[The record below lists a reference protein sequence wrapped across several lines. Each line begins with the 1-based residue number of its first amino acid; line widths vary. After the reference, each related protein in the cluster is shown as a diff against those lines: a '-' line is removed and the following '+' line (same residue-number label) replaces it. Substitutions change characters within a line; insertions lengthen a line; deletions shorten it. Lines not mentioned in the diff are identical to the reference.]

1 MVFGQLEHLLTE
13 QGFGKVPSNLPEF
26 SFFFR
31 GESTYVNVL
40 YVVDFKQGLYITQ
53 DQYWHIREKINDF
66 FGSKGIKSVHILSL
80 LICANLEQA
89 KQICANDAFCWVIDP
104 IGNRLL
110 IYENQV
116 DDFYGI
122 KGILE
127 EFLHDISM
135 MPTDGG
141 EATDVGVGIG
151 DDMHIDLHGQHKKMP
166 WINIVLVSI
175 NVILYIV
182 CTFTGDMLYNI
193 GTFGVMNLIENKE
206 WHRLFTSMFLH
217 ADIQHLV
224 SNMLVLYY
232 IGNVVERHIGHMQY
246 MVLYFLSGL
255 AGNIFSAGYELLTDN
270 YISSLG
276 ASGAVFG
283 VEGAMLMLAVL
294 NRGKITEITAGRL
307 AFAIAFSLYC
317 GFTSSYVN
325 NMAHIGGVL
334 MGFAAAGIFWLFSGI
349 GKKHGG
355 FNPTV

>member
-1 MVFGQLEHLLTE
+1 MVFGQLEHLLIE
-13 QGFGKVPSNLPEF
+13 QGFSKVPSNLPEF
-26 SFFFR
+26 CFFFR
-31 GESTYVNVL
+31 GENTYVNVL

-66 FGSKGIKSVHILSL
+66 FHMKGINNVHILSL
-80 LICANLEQA
+80 LICADAGQA
-89 KQICANDAFCWVIDP
+89 KQLCANDAFCWVIDP

-122 KGILE
+122 KSILE
-127 EFLHDISM
+127 KFLYDISM
-135 MPTDGG
+135 IPVD
-141 EATDVGVGIG
+141 ENASSDIGVDANADQYSQSRKI
-151 DDMHIDLHGQHKKMP
+151 P

-182 CTFTGDMLYNI
+182 CTFTGDLLYNI
-193 GTFGVMNLIENKE
+193 GTFGVTDLIENKE
-206 WHRLFTSMFLH
+206 WYRFFTSMFLH

-232 IGNVVERHIGHMQY
+232 IGNVVEKQIGHLPY
-246 MVLYFLSGL
+246 MIIYFLSGL
-255 AGNIFSAGYELLTDN
+255 AGNILSAGYELFTEN

-276 ASGAVFG
+276 SSGAVFG
-283 VEGAMLMLAVL
+283 IEGAMLMLAIL
-294 NRGKITEITAGRL
+294 NKGRITEITAGRL
-307 AFAIAFSLYC
+307 AFAIAFSVYC

-334 MGFAAAGIFWLFSGI
+334 MGFAAAGIFWLLLGA
-349 GKKHGG
+349 GKNIKAQIS
-355 FNPTV
+355 